1 MPQKTMRKPASS
13 TRKPSARN
21 AVKKPASSMHK
32 PSAKNGVQKKPAKTT
47 FREDPQAGKVFS
59 NSLLH
64 CIYIYI
70 YIHISSPIYIYNIYL
85 LFRSYWAV
93 MWMTRVTLKCVW
105 MIGLTLDAPKFG
117 SCGRTWRCTTRAII
131 QLQTLYGIPILKTK

>member
-70 YIHISSPIYIYNIYL
+70 YIHISSPIYIYII
-85 LFRSYWAV
+85 FIFCSGR
-93 MWMTRVTLKCVW
+93 
-105 MIGLTLDAPKFG
+105 IG
-117 SCGRTWRCTTRAII
+117 
-131 QLQTLYGIPILKTK
+131 Q